1 MNCKCIGC
9 GITLQNDDICLP
21 GFIKNIDS
29 KYCERCF
36 RIKNY
41 NEYQKVDK
49 SIGDFYNIIEKIN
62 VTDDLV
68 LLVVDLMSI
77 GEELKRLVSKLKNK
91 PLIVI
96 SKRDI
101 FSYKVK
107 DQKLINLLS
116 IPCLDKI
123 VVSANKNYNIDL
135 LLEKINL
142 YKKSK
147 IVYLVGL
154 TNSGKSTLINKIIY
168 NYTDL
173 ESSITTSMLPST
185 TLDTIEIRINDN
197 LTLIDTPGI
206 IDDGNISNYLDNDLL
221 KKLFIK
227 REIKPITYQVKCK
240 QYFLIDD
247 FIKIE
252 CLEPCD
258 MTFYISNRLKITRFF
273 KNIETD
279 FNKQQLVTIANCDI
293 VINGLGFI
301 AINREVKIN
310 VFTYDGVEIYIR
322 EK

>member
-9 GITLQNDDICLP
+9 GIVLQDVDICLP
-21 GFIKNIDS
+21 GFTKNIAS

-41 NEYQKVDK
+41 NEYQKIDK
-49 SIGDFYNIIEKIN
+49 NIGDFYSIIEEIN
-62 VTDDLV
+62 STDDLV

-77 GEELKRLVSKLKNK
+77 GEELRRLVSKLKNK
-91 PLIVI
+91 PLMVI

-107 DQKLINLLS
+107 DQKLINMLS
-116 IPCLDKI
+116 VSCVDKI

-142 YKKSK
+142 YKNSK
-147 IVYLVGL
+147 NVYLVGL

-173 ESSITTSMLPST
+173 NSTITTSMLPST
-185 TLDTIEIRINDN
+185 TLDTIEIKINDN
-197 LTLIDTPGI
+197 LNLIDTPGI
-206 IDDGNISNYLDNDLL
+206 IDIGNISNYVDNDTL

-227 REIKPITYQVKCK
+227 REIKPITYQIKCK

-258 MTFYISNRLKITRFF
+258 MTFYISNQLKITRFF
-273 KNIETD
+273 KDIKVD
-279 FNKQQLVTIANCDI
+279 FNKQQLVTTSNCDV

-301 AINREVKIN
+301 AINRKVKVNI
-310 VFTYDGVEIYIR
+310 FTYDGVEVYIR
-322 EK
+322 NK